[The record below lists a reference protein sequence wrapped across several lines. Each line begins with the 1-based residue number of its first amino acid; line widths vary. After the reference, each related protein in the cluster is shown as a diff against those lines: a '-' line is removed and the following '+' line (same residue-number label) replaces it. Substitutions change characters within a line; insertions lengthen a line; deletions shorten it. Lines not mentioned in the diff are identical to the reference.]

1 MEENKKALLSG
12 KLSGTRTFSSELA
25 QIENPD
31 EVEKFLLY
39 FSTLNIDYTNLK
51 ATNVNYINSNED
63 LQEYNEKIS
72 NCNYISLYHTEDFSK
87 LYLTTDSK
95 ETLVINLNKISPAI
109 IANFISKEE
118 PIKFAINSFN
128 FIKWCNS
135 KNIDIKNL
143 FDIPTYIK
151 LLTNDVDPFKT
162 IESYIKDYTNYTLD
176 ETEIE
181 LNNIIISNFIYEF
194 GITLAEYINK
204 FDLTT
209 VSRLINENSYYE
221 GNTFNNTGN
230 CIIKIS
236 YTNTDD
242 AINNI
247 LEKVLANF
255 KNNAYII
262 SPLNRIAP
270 KFKRDTR
277 NLVYEIYSEDL
288 SITILNELYNN
299 NIPVKFDY
307 ESNQYIITC
316 KYKNYIN
323 ILNLLNAIFY
333 DTFFTIFDQTPEMNI
348 ECNIKE

>member
-31 EVEKFLLY
+31 EIEKFLLY
-39 FSTLNIDYTNLK
+39 FSTLKLDYSNLK
-51 ATNVNYINSNED
+51 ISNVNYINSNED
-63 LQEYNEKIS
+63 LQEALEKIS
-72 NCNYISLYHTEDFSK
+72 KNDYISLYHADDFSK
-87 LYLTTDSK
+87 LYITTDSK
-95 ETLVINLNKISPAI
+95 ESFVINLNKISPAI
-109 IANFISKEE
+109 LANFISKEE

-135 KNIDIKNL
+135 QNIDIKNL

-151 LLTNDVDPFKT
+151 LLTNDVDPFKS
-162 IESYIKDYTNYTLD
+162 IESYIAQYTNYTLD
-176 ETEIE
+176 ENESEI
-181 LNNIIISNFIYEF
+181 NNLVTSTFIYEF
-194 GITLAEYINK
+194 GIELAMHINQ

-209 VSRLINENSYYE
+209 VSRLINENSYFE

-230 CIIKIS
+230 CTIKIS
-236 YTNTDD
+236 YTNTNI

-247 LEKVLANF
+247 LEKTLTSF
-255 KNNAYII
+255 KDKAYII

-270 KFKRDTR
+270 KFKQDTI
-277 NLVYEIYSEDL
+277 NLINEIYSEDL

-299 NIPVKFDY
+299 NIPVKVDY
-307 ESNQYIITC
+307 ESNQYVITC

-323 ILNLLNAIFY
+323 ILTLINAIFY
-333 DTFFTIFDQTPEMNI
+333 ETFFTIFDQIPEMNI
-348 ECNIKE
+348 ECSIKE